1 MLALFGAWGAR
12 TLAVTASY
20 NLAVEMH
27 ELVQNQEL
35 SSEIMMFSD
44 SQWRLVLLQR
54 LVYFDSHFLNLQSHE
69 ERLIYGKLGYTMT
82 ELERTKL

>member
-1 MLALFGAWGAR
+1 
-12 TLAVTASY
+12 
-20 NLAVEMH
+20 MH

-69 ERLIYGKLGYTMT
+69 ERLIYRGLGYTMT

>member
-1 MLALFGAWGAR
+1 VTTACLSRVALFGAWGAR

-27 ELVQNQEL
+27 KLIQNQEL

-44 SQWRLVLLQR
+44 SQWRLILLQAEIS
-54 LVYFDSHFLNLQSHE
+54 VF
-69 ERLIYGKLGYTMT
+69 
-82 ELERTKL
+82 